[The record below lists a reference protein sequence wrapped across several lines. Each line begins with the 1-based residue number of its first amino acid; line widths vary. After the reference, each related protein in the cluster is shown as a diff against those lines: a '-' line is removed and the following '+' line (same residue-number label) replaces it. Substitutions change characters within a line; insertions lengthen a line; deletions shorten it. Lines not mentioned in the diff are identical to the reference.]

1 MIVDSNKHIE
11 NILDY
16 IEIKVES
23 SSFPIVHIEAFNRW
37 RRFYDFL

>member
-23 SSFPIVHIEAFNRW
+23 SSFLIVHNRG
-37 RRFYDFL
+37 FQQVEEVL